1 VTQRVLSVNCD
12 NCMAVILPLI
22 CAGLLA
28 LAAGDTGGGDCC
40 ERVATLEQR
49 YEASL
54 AAMEQR
60 HEARLAALE
69 KQYLARLEAFDRQS
83 KVSGTRSVH
92 TVSPD
97 GSMRA
102 GPHPRQLSNGDT
114 HLALPSVQVHEFP
127 AGHSCSNLDSGTT
140 SDLRM
145 MLPHTGS
152 AVSFKPSPDW
162 TATTTNEMSL
172 ASIGKDWTANEIQ
185 RIPAPL
191 KVVHDASCSNA
202 PKLEVQLEATV
213 PSLTA
218 TSSIS
223 GRTRLHETGDT
234 LVNFGHQL
242 AFLMMVN
249 SGRKLSIRNPS
260 QSKFLACN
268 GGLSTADSAGGDWE
282 KVRIT
287 TGKGGL
293 TIQCHTDN
301 YNHILQFSDQSAFS
315 TTNTNS
321 FGDWERFA
329 IYIPD
334 SGGAT
339 STYPGSVV
347 IYHSRYSKFLGMD
360 GGNVVT
366 ADSVVDDKYAWYLD
380 YND

>member
-1 VTQRVLSVNCD
+1 MTQRVLSVNGD
-12 NCMAVILPLI
+12 SCMAVILPLI

-54 AAMEQR
+54 VAMEQR

-102 GPHPRQLSNGDT
+102 GPHPRQLANGDT

-172 ASIGKDWTANEIQ
+172 ASIAKDWTANEIQ

-249 SGRKLSIRNPS
+249 SGRKLSIKSPS
-260 QSKFLACN
+260 QGKYLQCN
-268 GGLSTADSAGGDWE
+268 GGLSTSDNKSGDWE
-282 KVRIT
+282 KVRISVA
-287 TGKGGL
+287 KGGFF
-293 TIQCHTDN
+293 IVCHQDS
-301 YNHILQFSDQSAFS
+301 YNRVLQLQNDGGHFS
-315 TTNTNS
+315 TQDTQNAGS
-321 FGDWERFA
+321 WERFS

-347 IYHSRYSKFLGMD
+347 IYHPGHNRFVGMD
-360 GGNVVT
+360 GTNVVL
-366 ADSVVDDKYAWYLD
+366 AQSVDDRYAWYIEF
-380 YND
+380 ND